1 MVLHVGVEGSKAE
14 RMMRTVSEIVREL
27 MKAHEEGRDIN
38 LNK

>member
-1 MVLHVGVEGSKAE
+1 MLRLGVEGSKAE
-14 RMMRTVSEIVREL
+14 RMMKTVSEIVKEL